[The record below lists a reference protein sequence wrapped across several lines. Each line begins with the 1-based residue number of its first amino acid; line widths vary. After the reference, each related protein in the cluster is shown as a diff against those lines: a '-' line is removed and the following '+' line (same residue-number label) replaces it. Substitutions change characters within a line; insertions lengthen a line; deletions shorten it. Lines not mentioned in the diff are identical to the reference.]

1 MIPASKIL
9 IADDNPSIREY
20 LNGLLMNDAYE
31 LVFAEDG
38 AQAFERVQSAQ
49 PDLILLDVMMPK
61 MNGVE
66 VCRLIRQDPR
76 LAEMP
81 IIMIT
86 ALDDRNS
93 RLQGLQAGA
102 DDFISKPFD
111 AQELMARINTITR
124 LNRYRRLNEERAKFE
139 QLVKFS
145 PDGIV
150 ILNAQGEILMANPAF
165 MHMTGTILE
174 NQVNSQRIEAFL
186 DPTDGVQIHL
196 KLAEMFSGRLETLRL
211 ESTLRQSE
219 GKRIPIETH
228 ASLTQW
234 EDGQAA
240 QLIMHDITNRKQSE
254 EKLHQAHE
262 ELKTAYN
269 ATIEGWALT
278 LELRDI
284 ETSGHSRRVTDYAMK
299 LAQLMGF
306 KDEALNDF
314 YRGATLHDIGKIGIP
329 DSILLKPDRLTETE
343 MNLMRQ
349 HTQYA
354 FKVLS
359 NVGFTGPVVDI
370 PHYHHEKWDG
380 SGYPQ
385 GLKGEEIPL
394 SARIFAIVDVWDAL
408 SSDRP
413 YRPAWSNDKVLGYL
427 YDESGKHFDPEVV
440 QTFLELL
447 QKES

>member
-20 LNGLLMNDAYE
+20 LNGLLMNDDFE

-38 AQAFERVQSAQ
+38 AQAFELVQSTY

-111 AQELMARINTITR
+111 AQELLARINTITR

-145 PDGIV
+145 PDGIL
-150 ILNAQGEILMANPAF
+150 ILNSEGDILMANPAF
-165 MHMTGTILE
+165 KRMASAASE
-174 NQVNSQRIEAFL
+174 EVQNQRIENFL
-186 DPTDGVQIHL
+186 DPTDVVQVHL

-211 ESTLRQSE
+211 ESTLRHSK
-219 GKRIPIETH
+219 GTGIPVEVHT
-228 ASLTQW
+228 SLTQW

-254 EKLHQAHE
+254 KKLHQAHE
-262 ELKTAYN
+262 ELKAAYN
-269 ATIEGWALT
+269 ATIEGWAQT

-284 ETSGHSRRVTDYAMK
+284 ETAGHSRRVTDYAMK
-299 LAQLMGF
+299 LAQQMGF
-306 KDEALNDF
+306 TGEALNDF

-359 NVGFTGPVVDI
+359 NVGFSGPVVDI

-380 SGYPQ
+380 SGYPE

-394 SARIFAIVDVWDAL
+394 AARVFAIVDVWDAL

-413 YRPAWSNDKVLGYL
+413 YRPAWTNEKVLDYL
-427 YDESGKHFDPEVV
+427 WEESGKHFDPEVV
-440 QTFLELL
+440 KTFLELL